1 MTTKS
6 EQTREALV
14 ETALAMF
21 REHGYEKTTMRAIA
35 AEAGVS
41 QGNAYYYFDGKDALV
56 QQLYLRLQAEHRDAA
71 LAAVRDGAPLAD
83 NL

>member
-41 QGNAYYYFDGKDALV
+41 QGT
-56 QQLYLRLQAEHRDAA
+56 
-71 LAAVRDGAPLAD
+71 AD
-83 NL
+83 Y